1 MRLIYTSGPG
11 IYFLNL
17 LLFTQLSAVDVTVA
31 ICVVSKARL
40 QFQLFLNLVS
50 CLLRANSSR
59 RNDRS
64 RARP

>member
-31 ICVVSKARL
+31 ICVVS
-40 QFQLFLNLVS
+40 
-50 CLLRANSSR
+50 
-59 RNDRS
+59 
-64 RARP
+64 